1 MAPENCYTEP
11 IEFEYANVDLLVPG
25 KNGEIISRKGKVLNR
40 EKFEKMK
47 DEFYELRGWD
57 IKTGFQTKAKLRKLE
72 LHDIIEDLEKRGL
85 VV

>member
-1 MAPENCYTEP
+1 M
-11 IEFEYANVDLLVPG
+11 LVPG
-25 KNGEIISRKGKVLNR
+25 KDGEIISRKGKVLNR

-57 IKTGFQTKAKLRKLE
+57 VASGLQTKAKLME
-72 LHDIIEDLEKRGL
+72 LDLDDIIEDLEKRGL